1 MSRKYFLIY
10 WGKRAKSLF
19 SISVKLFIKWITTDV
34 ACALLE
40 EPENT
45 LGVADVSEALLWL
58 QLLLYDAHLLPIHLR
73 LDHLDCAHWRHA
85 HLTLAHSPYGQFG
98 IHLAQASSGRFP
110 ANTQSSPWRRPAI
123 FFDMILD
130 LL

>member
-1 MSRKYFLIY
+1 MIRKYLMSFSIY

-58 QLLLYDAHLLPIHLR
+58 QLLLYDAHLR
-73 LDHLDCAHWRHA
+73 LDHLDCAHLRHA

-123 FFDMILD
+123 FFKMILD
-130 LL
+130 LM